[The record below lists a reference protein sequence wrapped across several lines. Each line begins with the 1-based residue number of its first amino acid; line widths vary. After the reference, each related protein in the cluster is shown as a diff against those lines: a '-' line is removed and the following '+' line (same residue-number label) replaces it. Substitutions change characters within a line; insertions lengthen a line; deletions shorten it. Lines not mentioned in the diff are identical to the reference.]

1 MNLLIYIIILVSTV
15 FSSNLKNWIDKK
27 SVLVKNNIYKV
38 EFLYSI
44 SKNKKLINKNMLKN
58 AKYYSLNNDSTI
70 IEFNDRVILCSN
82 EKWEIIDLISKQRI
96 FQSKDLEFEDFRNK
110 LISIFIDKNYKI
122 IQISKNK
129 YLLSLNDYYLN
140 MRITYKKSDNN
151 ITEISFYQAPYLIHI
166 ENLNIS
172 SLDSIPYNHNE
183 WNNYDFFDFR

>member
-44 SKNKKLINKNMLKN
+44 SKNKNLINKNMLKN
-58 AKYYSLNNDSTI
+58 AEYYSLNNDSSI
-70 IEFNDRVILCSN
+70 IKFNDRVILCSN